1 MKIDEAYKVM
11 HNPKNR
17 EEQINSSLAFIIN
30 NDAHFESLRHTPNRL
45 NAAAI
50 IAFRENIQG
59 YHAEVLRMA
68 LDELDATGFIHY
80 NGTPYESRSSKY

>member
-45 NAAAI
+45 NTVAI

-59 YHAEVLRMA
+59 YHAHVLRMA
-68 LDELDATGFIHY
+68 LDELDATGFIHDH
-80 NGTPYESRSSKY
+80 GDPYPSNSKY